1 MSTPDLQCVG
11 TTGHFYHRP
20 LPGAEVRFSQQPV
33 GVNKLATLNKSM
45 CTKAG
50 LQGNISNHSGKRTC
64 ATSLFHEGFDEQM
77 VSSRTGHRSTA
88 IRDYK
93 VPSDEQQFALW
104 KILDPPTANMVSTV
118 TLHDTDGDSDE
129 RRAKIPCTHGPA
141 ANVSTNLISRETS
154 VECPVSLPLS
164 GTFQNCTFN
173 FSFFFLVKSETI

>member
-50 LQGNISNHSGKRTC
+50 LQGNFSNHSGKRTC
-64 ATSLFHEGFDEQM
+64 AKSLIHEGFDEQM
-77 VSSRTGHRSTA
+77 VSSRAGHRSTA

-93 VPSDEQQFALW
+93 VPSYEQQIALW
-104 KILDPPTANMVSTV
+104 KILDPPKANMVSTV
-118 TLHDTDGDSDE
+118 TLHGTDGDSDE

-154 VECPVSLPLS
+154 EECPVSLPLS

-173 FSFFFLVKSETI
+173 FSFFVKLFDTDC